1 MGEELETIIGIEEF
15 DSVPFHPKELSCSS
29 HSGFRVTTD
38 KQEIFI
44 AISSMQSCCENW
56 GYLVMNDEDKEA
68 FIGATLKEIT
78 TTDTALSTK
87 IADMGGQS
95 AGWLDAGDCVFVNL
109 ETSRGTLQLAVYNAH
124 NGYYGHE
131 VLIRSTQLNL
141 EQRL

>member
-29 HSGFRVTTD
+29 YSGFCVTTD

-56 GYLVMNDEDKEA
+56 GYLVMNDDDKEA

-78 TTDTALSTK
+78 TTDTALKTK
-87 IADMGGQS
+87 ALEDLKSGYV
-95 AGWLDAGDCVFVNL
+95 DAGDCVFVNL
-109 ETSRGTLQLAVYNAH
+109 ETSRGTLQFAVYNAH

-131 VLIRSTQLNL
+131 VFIRSTQLNL